1 MDYSWI
7 TTTWT
12 AVLMASLSA
21 IGIYVSLILFTRIAG
36 LRSFS
41 KMSSFDFAI
50 TVAIGSVIAS
60 TILSDSPPLLLAFTA
75 LATLYILQIMVA
87 SLRGSSSLV
96 AKLVNNQPL
105 LLMKGTKILEENLK
119 EAKVT
124 HADLRAKLREANAT
138 QLSQV
143 KAVVMESTGD
153 IAVLHNEDPDHEV
166 DDILL
171 REVRGW
177 EEY

>member
-7 TTTWT
+7 NTTWT
-12 AVLMASLSA
+12 AVWMASLSA
-21 IGIYVSLILFTRIAG
+21 IGIYVALVLFTRMAG

-50 TVAIGSVIAS
+50 TVAIGSVIGS
-60 TILSDSPPLLLAFTA
+60 TVLSESPPLYLAISA
-75 LATLYILQIMVA
+75 LAALYILQMTIA
-87 SLRGSSSLV
+87 SLRGRSSLV
-96 AKLVNNQPL
+96 DKLVNNEPL

-171 REVRGW
+171 RGVRGW
-177 EEY
+177 NE